1 MNDKAKSVMKNLY
14 YTVAA
19 NFVTLGISVLLNL
32 FVPKLLG
39 VTEYSYWQLYVFYS
53 SYVGFLHFGWID
65 GIYLKIGGEDY
76 EKINKREI
84 ASQLRYLLI
93 FELILSGIF
102 IICSCIFLPNSVQK
116 VVLILTAIVS
126 VITII
131 KTFILYILQSTNRI
145 KEYAQLSRNDRYL
158 YVLFIAIYFLI
169 GGRSFFWLINLD
181 ILSKLIVT
189 IWSMSFI
196 KDMLSEKV
204 ISLKILFP
212 KIMDNINV
220 GSKLMIS
227 NIASMLIIGIIRFF
241 VQQKWSIETF
251 GKLSFTLSLSN
262 MFLTFINAIGVVM
275 FPLLRRTNNQ
285 KLPQLFKILRGLF
298 VPLTYGLL
306 LFYVPAKLILSLWLP
321 EYAESLNFM
330 GILFPIV
337 IYEGRMSLLIN
348 TYLKTLRKEKTI
360 LFVNLITFVV
370 TLLSSLIIIF
380 IVGNLNLTVA
390 LILISLGFRCNLA
403 EFLLCKDMRL
413 KVGKYQILESIL
425 TIFFIFS
432 NLYFKGSLKSLLAYG
447 FIYLIYLILMNQKI
461 THSFK
466 EFRNLIKEKT

>member
-102 IICSCIFLPNSVQK
+102 IICSCIFLPKSVQK